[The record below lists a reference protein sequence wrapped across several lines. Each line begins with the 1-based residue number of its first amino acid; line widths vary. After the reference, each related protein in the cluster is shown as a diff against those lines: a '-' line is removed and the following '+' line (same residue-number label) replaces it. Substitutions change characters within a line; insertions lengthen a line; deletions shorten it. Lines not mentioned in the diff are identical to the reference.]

1 MKPFCALCKDYTHFT
16 VQCPRLSLARASS
29 LVPEHVR
36 RFASAPSAPSASTTK
51 KAGRPKTGKP
61 PLTPAQKQAAYRE
74 RLKAK
79 KLAAEQARFPL
90 TKPR

>member
-36 RFASAPSAPSASTTK
+36 RFASAPSAPPTK
-51 KAGRPKTGKP
+51 KAGRPKTSKP

-79 KLAAEQARFPL
+79 KLAAENQR
-90 TKPR
+90 